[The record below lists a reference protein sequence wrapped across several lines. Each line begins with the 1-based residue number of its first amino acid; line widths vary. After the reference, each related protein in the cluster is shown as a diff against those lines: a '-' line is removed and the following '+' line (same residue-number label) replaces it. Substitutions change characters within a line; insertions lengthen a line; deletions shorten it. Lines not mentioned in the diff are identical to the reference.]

1 MVDPSCHFTKTG
13 GSGKYG
19 VFFKMNLVKP
29 QIFQSFKKV
38 ERNLM
43 KSATLVDFSAT
54 HLHQIIEITAG

>member
-1 MVDPSCHFTKTG
+1 MSFLPKTG

-19 VFFKMNLVKP
+19 GFFCYESGQAVDISK
-29 QIFQSFKKV
+29 FKKV